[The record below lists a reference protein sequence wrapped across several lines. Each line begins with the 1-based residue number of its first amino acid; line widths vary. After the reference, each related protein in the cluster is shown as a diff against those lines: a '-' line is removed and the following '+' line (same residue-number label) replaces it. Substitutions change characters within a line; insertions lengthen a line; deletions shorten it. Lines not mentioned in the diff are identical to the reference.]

1 MALDSDA
8 TPDNANSINFRA
20 SPVKFDQSAGMPTF
34 TAGNEIP
41 SPSKRPARRES
52 WFTKSWE
59 FFNSPGRTSQ
69 ATRAGQNDSMLRRAK
84 KKRADRSHRQLARLR
99 DDDDSGS
106 GSDTTDDRRV
116 ISPRK
121 TSRGRRDL
129 ATLDTGPQQQAPE
142 RTGYVAHISSFFEF
156 LARHPTLPTI
166 LSWYAQLTL
175 NIFVFTGIMW
185 VLWSFWSTIRSDVD
199 KKSSEAIAELMA
211 EMAIC
216 AREWNDNKCA
226 PETRVPA
233 MQVVCSNWEK
243 CMKRDVMSVGRA
255 KVSAH
260 TFAEIFNSFLEP
272 ISYKAMVR
280 FPPCFTWQSFFVPS
294 RPFDSV

>member
-1 MALDSDA
+1 
-8 TPDNANSINFRA
+8 
-20 SPVKFDQSAGMPTF
+20 MPTF
-34 TAGNEIP
+34 TAGGHDGQETALP

-52 WFTKSWE
+52 WLSKGWE
-59 FFNSPGRTSQ
+59 FFNSPGRSSHV
-69 ATRAGQNDSMLRRAK
+69 TRAGQNDSMLRKVK
-84 KKRADRSHRQLARLR
+84 KKQRADRSHRQLARLR
-99 DDDDSGS
+99 DNDGDDDSGS
-106 GSDTTDDRRV
+106 GSDTNDDRRIV
-116 ISPRK
+116 SPRK
-121 TSRGRRDL
+121 TSRSKRDL
-129 ATLDTGPQQQAPE
+129 AALGTTRSSPDD
-142 RTGYVAHISSFFEF
+142 RTGYIAHISSFFEF

-211 EMAIC
+211 EMAVC
-216 AREWNDNKCA
+216 AKQWSDNRCG

-233 MQVVCSNWEK
+233 MEVVCNNWEK
-243 CMKRDVMSVGRA
+243 CMKRDVASVGRA

-272 ISYKAMVR
+272 ISYKAMV
-280 FPPCFTWQSFFVPS
+280 S
-294 RPFDSV
+294 RPFPSPPLQPFLSTRSFGYYSSRLPMTPK